1 MNLQIISLFFRL
13 MVDIVSFD
21 EFNFADAIVSECD
34 LVNSVT
40 LDDLGDLD
48 SGLNGSWLDD
58 QSESRSPTK
67 LNLRRSSSIAD
78 SNDSFFEDLDL
89 DPPSSPTCSVVTND
103 ILPLSDLEEFD
114 SLLKEVSEKVY
125 PNSLIFENFEA
136 VPDQPKAVP
145 ENANFSPIV
154 PPSQNII
161 LIRPK
166 TGSRK
171 NPIPKPPVVLIPKLY
186 TLDECARK
194 GIKVQLP
201 KVKRKNLKRV
211 KKSEIPVEK
220 IPEANQV
227 VAEKEIYQ
235 SLPNLIENDLDSV
248 LKSRHDPFA
257 KSTLDL
263 KMRDLKMLLPSFQ
276 MGIGGIFS
284 RFPCTEC
291 GKSHRNREE
300 LRFCLRTHRK
310 LNSDKEIVKRRT
322 CKTCKKIFSS
332 PTALKTHELVH
343 SGEKPFPCG
352 FCFKKFREKSC
363 LKKHVK
369 RIHPESFEEF
379 LKKK

>member
-1 MNLQIISLFFRL
+1 
-13 MVDIVSFD
+13 MVDIVNFD
-21 EFNFADAIVSECD
+21 EWNFPDPLLTDADF
-34 LVNSVT
+34 VNLTDVT

-48 SGLNGSWLDD
+48 SGLNESWFDD
-58 QSESRSPTK
+58 QSEIRSPSK
-67 LNLRRSSSIAD
+67 FNLRRSSSIAD

-89 DPPSSPTCSVVTND
+89 DFPCSPTCSVVTND
-103 ILPLSDLEEFD
+103 ILPLSDLEGFD
-114 SLLKEVSEKVY
+114 SLLKEAQKVY
-125 PNSLIFENFEA
+125 PDSPIFENFGKRL
-136 VPDQPKAVP
+136 PVP
-145 ENANFSPIV
+145 ENLTDAAQNANFSPIV

-166 TGSRK
+166 TTAA
-171 NPIPKPPVVLIPKLY
+171 PKTLLVPKLY
-186 TLDECARK
+186 TLDECAKK

-201 KVKRKNLKRV
+201 KVARKNFKRV
-211 KKSEIPVEK
+211 KKSNDNVPAPKKTETSPK
-220 IPEANQV
+220 IDQRPTRDP
-227 VAEKEIYQ
+227 
-235 SLPNLIENDLDSV
+235 LPYSNLENDLDSV
-248 LKSRHDPFA
+248 LRSNRDPFA

-276 MGIGGIFS
+276 AGTGGVS

-310 LNSDKEIVKRRT
+310 LHSHQEIVRRRT
-322 CKTCKKIFSS
+322 CKTCKRIFSS

-369 RIHPESFEEF
+369 RIHPENFEEF